1 MIKKLD
7 HLVITTA
14 DWGACAAFYAALGFR
29 PREAGGRG
37 ELFAGDFKIN
47 VHFKGH
53 ELEPRARHVRTGS
66 ADLCFE
72 MTECP
77 EECKRA
83 LEERGIPVELG
94 VVTRHGVRGEMQSLY
109 LRDPD
114 GNLIELCRYP
124 Q

>member
-14 DWGACAAFYAALGFR
+14 DPNTFLAFYEKLGFQVR
-29 PREAGGRG
+29 TGQSRY

-47 VHFKGH
+47 VHQLGK
-53 ELEPRARHVRTGS
+53 ELKPNADHVQTGS

-72 MTECP
+72 ISGS
-77 EECKRA
+77 
-83 LEERGIPVELG
+83 LEGFRQELIERGLQLETGIVSR
-94 VVTRHGVRGEMQSLY
+94 TGVRGEMNSLY

-114 GNLIELCRYP
+114 GSLLEFCSYEK
-124 Q
+124 